1 MPASAHH
8 EQESGR
14 PSEAIAKA
22 GAPNVCDPA
31 ERDDLIEC
39 SMVQVDDPEGAEQMR
54 LDPQAQT
61 YQITFSMI
69 TAGMPEPLTPQSGV
83 VPTCLKPLRS

>member
-1 MPASAHH
+1 M
-8 EQESGR
+8 

-22 GAPNVCDPA
+22 AALHVCDPT
-31 ERDDLIEC
+31 ERDYLIEC
-39 SMVQVDDPEGAEQMR
+39 SVVQIYDPEGRNGCGQV
-54 LDPQAQT
+54 LQAQT